1 MAIIGTAHLHVV
13 PTFDGLTGAVKNAF
27 GSVDAGAAGKA
38 MGQQTGQQFSVGL
51 SAASGAVMGVFSQIA
66 QRAMGAVTSHIDS
79 AVSRVDILHNY
90 PLVMQSLGVAAD
102 EADASIQTMSDRLQ
116 NLPTRLDSMAST
128 VQGLYAAT
136 ERYGVS
142 LGTATEAGLA
152 LNNML
157 LAGGGNQQI
166 VNSAME
172 QFRQM
177 LSKGKPDMQDWK
189 SLLSAAPGQMNQLA
203 HAMLGATATTQDLYY
218 ALGGGKDTD
227 EHMEGIEF
235 ASISVNELLDAII
248 RLNGEGSEE
257 FSSFSEQAEEA
268 TGGIG
273 TAMAN
278 MENAITRGIADV
290 VDTIGRENI
299 VGVIND
305 IKGGIRD
312 AFEAAS
318 EIVSRAMP
326 YLQQFYGLI
335 KENGVEI
342 AGFAAKAGALIVV
355 GGRLGEAVG
364 GFVNGFKEGIGA
376 AKGASTALAGLSSS
390 AVLPATLA
398 FTALAAVVG
407 TCIGAYIDNQE
418 HARRLKGATTDLADA
433 VSRATALED
442 YSATLDDVGISAS
455 YARVNVDEM
464 VSSVGKHAEAIASI
478 MDSTEEEIATLNTAQ
493 EYIDLYAGK
502 TDLTSTQQGKLQ
514 WAIDKVNESLGT
526 NITLEEAITGEYTD
540 QEGEVHDLKESL
552 GELIETRKAEAR
564 AAALSDAMTEAYAAQ
579 RDAAKALATAEAE
592 YAEARAEV
600 VATHP
605 DWTEEQIEA
614 TMLAGK
620 YSELRENLAD
630 AQASYGATED
640 AVASLEEELGIATAA
655 ASGTASDWEAWASS
669 ASQLFRDRLGAQS
682 NKTITDLI
690 QDLENAGYS
699 AADFADLTE
708 SELAELAGAYDEYGR
723 LSRSKVDGII
733 SKHKE
738 WVDAASKDVALN
750 IDTSQADTKL
760 SQVIQ
765 KFSGAS
771 ITMYANVRAN
781 SMTPMPNA
789 AGGYR
794 LHADGAIAT
803 RAVPLDIV
811 GEAGAEAIVPLTN
824 RKYAQPFID
833 MLSEGIAKTSASP
846 SITYNISIDGNALAS
861 DSRLMGAF
869 EGFMREVARKADM

>member
-218 ALGGGKDTD
+218 ALGGGKDAD

-299 VGVIND
+299 VGAIND
-305 IKGGIRD
+305 IKGGIRE
-312 AFEAAS
+312 AFGV
-318 EIVSRAMP
+318 VSDVAEKAVP
-326 YLQQFYGLI
+326 YLQSAWGWI
-335 KENGVEI
+335 KENGVEV
-342 AGFAAKAGALIVV
+342 AGLAVKIGAVVTVGSKLGAAFEFVTKGKLV
-355 GGRLGEAVG
+355 GSLAKLAMGFSPVTLAITAAVG
-364 GFVNGFKEGIGA
+364 VA
-376 AKGASTALAGLSSS
+376 TALAGAFFEAREREERLEKATSGLS
-390 AVLPATLA
+390 
-398 FTALAAVVG
+398 
-407 TCIGAYIDNQE
+407 
-418 HARRLKGATTDLADA
+418 DA
-433 VSRATALED
+433 VSRATG
-442 YSATLDDVGISAS
+442 LDDYAETINDIGLNAS
-455 YARVNVDEM
+455 YARVSVDEM
-464 VSSVGKHAEAIASI
+464 VDSVGRHADSIASI
-478 MDSTEEEIATLNTAQ
+478 MDSAEAEISTLNTAQ
-493 EYIDLYAGK
+493 QIIDEFAGK
-502 TDLTSTQQGKLQ
+502 TTLSSTEQGKLQ
-514 WAIDKVNESLGT
+514 WALEQVNEALGT
-526 NITLEEAITGEYTD
+526 NITLEDIMAGQYEDE
-540 QEGEVHDLKESL
+540 EGATHDLREELLS
-552 GELIETRKAEAR
+552 LIEARKAEVR
-564 AAALSDAMTEAYAAQ
+564 LAALSDSMTEAIAA
-579 RDAAKALATAEAE
+579 RKDAMAGLAAAEANVQDE
-592 YAEARAEV
+592 LNRVFQGYIDLGYSTERAAEE
-600 VATHP
+600 
-605 DWTEEQIEA
+605 TELW
-614 TMLAGK
+614 MSLH
-620 YSELRENLAD
+620 SETLGQLDE
-630 AQASYGATED
+630 AQAVYDSTTDAVDRLAEEMANTSAVADGSATE
-640 AVASLEEELGIATAA
+640 
-655 ASGTASDWEAWASS
+655 WQAWASRMS
-669 ASQLFRDRLGAQS
+669 DDIFGARLWERVH
-682 NKTITDLI
+682 KTTGDMA
-690 QDLENAGYS
+690 QDLENLGYS
-699 AADFADLTE
+699 ADQMADLSE
-708 SELAELAGAYDEYGR
+708 SELNALIGCYNSFGELVPEDVDKVIGKMGEYNDTE
-723 LSRSKVDGII
+723 LVEHSAKVSVD
-733 SKHKE
+733 STE
-738 WVDAASKDVALN
+738 LVDALKRMGEWNTTSLKGITGTIRAAYNVVSANGNAS
-750 IDTSQADTKL
+750 
-760 SQVIQ
+760 
-765 KFSGAS
+765 
-771 ITMYANVRAN
+771 
-781 SMTPMPNA
+781 
-789 AGGYR
+789 GGYR

-833 MLSEGIAKTSASP
+833 MLSEGIAKRSGSP
-846 SITYNISIDGNALAS
+846 NVVYNINVDGNALAS
-861 DSRLMGAF
+861 DARLMGAF